1 MPLEITAL
9 TIKFPDLAICSKNIK
24 GHILSKRLNN
34 NLDDLYIF
42 SELPDSLDIVSYPFL
57 PNPIAVIA
65 SEKHNLAD
73 KKNLKWDDIAGV
85 RFIMR
90 EKGSGSL
97 YGVQNFLDANDY
109 KMSDVMTIQ
118 SNEAIKHAVMVNMGI
133 SIISAYKLSNAATDD
148 IVQLDVEGFPLLSK
162 WKMVH
167 LKEKKLSSVAQRFL
181 DFVLNNSRE
190 LLPMQK
196 IKRNVQSVIDGNWGN
211 YVSIDV

>member
-1 MPLEITAL
+1 
-9 TIKFPDLAICSKNIK
+9 
-24 GHILSKRLNN
+24 
-34 NLDDLYIF
+34 
-42 SELPDSLDIVSYPFL
+42 
-57 PNPIAVIA
+57 
-65 SEKHNLAD
+65 
-73 KKNLKWDDIAGV
+73 
-85 RFIMR
+85 
-90 EKGSGSL
+90 
-97 YGVQNFLDANDY
+97 
-109 KMSDVMTIQ
+109 
-118 SNEAIKHAVMVNMGI
+118 MVNMGI

>member
-1 MPLEITAL
+1 
-9 TIKFPDLAICSKNIK
+9 
-24 GHILSKRLNN
+24 
-34 NLDDLYIF
+34 
-42 SELPDSLDIVSYPFL
+42 
-57 PNPIAVIA
+57 
-65 SEKHNLAD
+65 
-73 KKNLKWDDIAGV
+73 
-85 RFIMR
+85 MR